1 MVLQSR
7 IKTLSEEYAE
17 MNVEKDIIVGERED
31 LASEKKEAQESAR
44 ELAASLEEQRQEV
57 ARSQAQLNAVA
68 SALEMDGV
76 ESSDLEDSIRE
87 MKTKLRTL
95 EQDLAQRSVD
105 TGKEAEI
112 EALQSQH
119 GIEISERDSRIRRMQ
134 EEAHDE
140 ANRIHRM
147 SKQMSDLETELA
159 ALRSQSA
166 SQTVSVAP
174 GLIPLVNNV
183 RSRPSSLAVGGPQ
196 VIVPPTASIDA
207 SLPPSM
213 RHKRQVSLAML
224 KARMSG
230 PPPSLSRNASK
241 INGSEVMTENDE
253 AAEVHLPD
261 SLSDDAVFWCSAC
274 STQTLITL

>member
-1 MVLQSR
+1 
-7 IKTLSEEYAE
+7 
-17 MNVEKDIIVGERED
+17 MNVEKDIIAGERED
-31 LASEKKEAQESAR
+31 LTREKKEAQDSAR
-44 ELAASLEEQRQEV
+44 ELTASLEEQRQEA

-68 SALEMDGV
+68 SALEMDPIDSTDF
-76 ESSDLEDSIRE
+76 ESSIRE
-87 MKTKLRTL
+87 MKAKLRTL
-95 EQDLAQRSVD
+95 EQDLAERSAD
-105 TGKEAEI
+105 TVKEAEI
-112 EALQSQH
+112 EALRSQH
-119 GIEISERDSRIRRMQ
+119 GIEISERDSRLRRMQ

-147 SKQMSDLETELA
+147 SKQMSDLENELT

-166 SQTVSVAP
+166 SRAVSVAP
-174 GLIPLVNNV
+174 GTTPLVNNV
-183 RSRPSSLAVGGPQ
+183 RSRPASLVVGGPQ
-196 VIVPPTASIDA
+196 VVVPPTASIDA

-230 PPPSLSRNASK
+230 PPPLLSRNASK
-241 INGSEVMTENDE
+241 INMSGVIAENDE